1 METIIA
7 FLASNKAVIGA
18 IVSILEGFVVLINL
32 WRKFSA
38 KTKGE
43 VDTMSA
49 SLSAFRGFLWAAN
62 PINLFR
68 KPR

>member
-1 METIIA
+1 MEAIIA

-18 IVSILEGFVVLINL
+18 MVSILEGFVVLINL

-38 KTKGE
+38 KPKGE
-43 VDTMSA
+43 VDAMS
-49 SLSAFRGFLWAAN
+49 SSPSAFREFLWAAN

>member
-1 METIIA
+1 METIVA
-7 FLASNKAVIGA
+7 FLASNKAAIGA
-18 IVSILEGFVVLINL
+18 VVSVLEGFVVLINL

-43 VDTMSA
+43 VDVMS
-49 SLSAFRGFLWAAN
+49 SSPSVFKGFLWVLN
-62 PINLFR
+62 PISLFR